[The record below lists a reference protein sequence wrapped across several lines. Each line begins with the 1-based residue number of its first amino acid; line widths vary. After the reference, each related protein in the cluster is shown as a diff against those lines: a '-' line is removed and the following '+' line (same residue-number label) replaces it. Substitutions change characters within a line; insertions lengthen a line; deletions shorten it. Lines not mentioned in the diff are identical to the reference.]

1 MKPLDEQFAESLHL
15 VAHAW
20 RTELDRR
27 LRPSGFT
34 HSRWLLLLHLSRHD
48 GCTHCELAQ
57 HMGIEAATLVRQVD
71 HMEHEGLLKRCV
83 SEIDR
88 RVKHLHLSATGK
100 KAVELIRSHAAELRK
115 EILSGSSKEDIGT
128 ALDVLQNI
136 RDKLTKNSQLKEQG
150 NGTNQ

>member
-27 LRPSGFT
+27 LRPLGFT

-48 GCTHCELAQ
+48 GCTHHELAQ

-71 HMEHEGLLKRCV
+71 HMEREGLLKRCG
-83 SEIDR
+83 SETDR
-88 RVKHLHLSATGK
+88 RVKHLHLSAAGK
-100 KAVELIRSHAAELRK
+100 KAVEHIRSNAAELRK
-115 EILSGSSKEDIGT
+115 EILSGSSKEDIGK
-128 ALDVLQNI
+128 ALQVMQVI
-136 RDKLTKNSQLKEQG
+136 REKLTKNP
-150 NGTNQ
+150 